1 MWTILCY
8 ENKLISL
15 LKNITFTEKFK
26 QDELKKL
33 QKNNL
38 LWQKHVEVQILTNVT
53 LFEKI

>member
-15 LKNITFTEKFK
+15 LKIITFTEKFK
-26 QDELKKL
+26 QVERKKL

-38 LWQKHVEVQILTNVT
+38 LRQRHVEVQILTNVT